1 VQEYRAVVLTVG
13 LEKKWRER
21 SPEVQMSFSRRN
33 LARSHIE
40 QGTNLAARQKLNSAL
55 RMGHGVG
62 EHSGTAPQAGLVPE
76 TKTLT
81 PPSIHLST
89 YPPTILLRDC
99 HTTATTMAHL
109 SPSAIFSPSVAR
121 QQLAAAK
128 DWNYIDS
135 WLSTKFNGKTPPPF
149 ERNNDTLKALL
160 ALTALNETADEERDL
175 LARVEAKALQDLRA
189 REEVDPNAQL
199 LISVEES
206 LTREGQTSLE
216 ALSTMSVTLNRP
228 IPDVEQLG
236 RSIID
241 LQVSASDLDQASE
254 RVSVLETH
262 LNNELETINA
272 LIKDLQSDAY
282 QPSSDL
288 PKQAIDY
295 QRKMKALVSKLPE
308 LKDRVTSLSASLG
321 NSKVTVQDVQAE
333 ENKFQHL
340 LAVVKDLEIQVKSY
354 HGLPQDTDLARFE
367 LESVR
372 GELQDLTRQRD
383 SMFEGLVERETPR
396 KTRS

>member
-1 VQEYRAVVLTVG
+1 
-13 LEKKWRER
+13 
-21 SPEVQMSFSRRN
+21 
-33 LARSHIE
+33 
-40 QGTNLAARQKLNSAL
+40 
-55 RMGHGVG
+55 
-62 EHSGTAPQAGLVPE
+62 
-76 TKTLT
+76 
-81 PPSIHLST
+81 
-89 YPPTILLRDC
+89 
-99 HTTATTMAHL
+99 MAHL

-175 LARVEAKALQDLRA
+175 LARVEAKALQDLQA

-199 LISVEES
+199 LISIEES

-228 IPDVEQLG
+228 IPDVEKLG

-262 LNNELETINA
+262 LNNELQTINA

-295 QRKMKALVSKLPE
+295 QRKTKALVSKLPE
-308 LKDRVTSLSASLG
+308 LKDRVSSLSASLG
-321 NSKVTVQDVQAE
+321 NSKVTVQDVQAV